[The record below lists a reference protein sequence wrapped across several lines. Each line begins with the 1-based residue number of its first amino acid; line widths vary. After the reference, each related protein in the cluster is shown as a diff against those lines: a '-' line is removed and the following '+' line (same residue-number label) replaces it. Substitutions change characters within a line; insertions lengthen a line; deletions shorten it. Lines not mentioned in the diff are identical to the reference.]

1 MEHGER
7 LNTITHLA
15 GALLAA
21 GGAVA
26 LIAKA
31 IASGDDWK
39 LVASAGFGLSM
50 LLLYSASTMYHAS
63 SGARKAMW
71 ARIDHC
77 AIYVLIAGTYMPF
90 ALVTLRGSAGWAL
103 MAVVFALALLGIS
116 KELWWGRHSMPSVP
130 LYLATGWIGVAALVP
145 VTQRL
150 DPGGLIGLLGGPCFT
165 PLVCCS
171 TTSAGAG
178 ATLMVSGTCSCWAAP
193 AATISPSCCLSCD

>member
-50 LLLYSASTMYHAS
+50 LLLYSASTLYHAS

-150 DPGGLIGLLGGPCFT
+150 DPGGLIGLLGGAMLYTTGVLFYYLGGRCRHAHGVWHLFVLGGTGSHYFT
-165 PLVCCS
+165 VLLFV
-171 TTSAGAG
+171 
-178 ATLMVSGTCSCWAAP
+178 V
-193 AATISPSCCLSCD
+193 

>member
-31 IASGDDWK
+31 IASGDDGK

-50 LLLYSASTMYHAS
+50 LLLYSASTLYHAS

-116 KELWWGRHSMPSVP
+116 KELWWGRNSMPSVP

-150 DPGGLIGLLGGPCFT
+150 DPGGLIGLLGGAMLYTTGVLFYYLGGRWRHAHGVWHLFVLGGTGSHYFT
-165 PLVCCS
+165 VLLFV
-171 TTSAGAG
+171 
-178 ATLMVSGTCSCWAAP
+178 V
-193 AATISPSCCLSCD
+193 

>member
-26 LIAKA
+26 LMAKA
-31 IASGDDWK
+31 IASGDDGK

-50 LLLYSASTMYHAS
+50 LLLYSASTMYYAS

-116 KELWWGRHSMPSVP
+116 KELWWGRNAMPSVP

-150 DPGGLIGLLGGPCFT
+150 DPGGLIGLLGGAMLYTIGVLFYYLGGRWRHAHGVWHLFVLGGTGSHYFT
-165 PLVCCS
+165 VLLFV
-171 TTSAGAG
+171 
-178 ATLMVSGTCSCWAAP
+178 V
-193 AATISPSCCLSCD
+193 

>member
-1 MEHGER
+1 MEPGER

-15 GALLAA
+15 GTLLAA
-21 GGAVA
+21 GGAVT
-26 LIAKA
+26 LMAKA
-31 IASGDDWK
+31 IASDDDWK
-39 LVASAGFGLSM
+39 ILASAGFGLSM
-50 LLLYSASTMYHAS
+50 LLLYSASTVYHAS
-63 SGARKAMW
+63 SGTRKALW

-77 AIYVLIAGTYMPF
+77 AIYVLIAGTYLPF

-150 DPGGLIGLLGGPCFT
+150 DSGGLIGLLGGAVLYTTGVLFYYLGERWRHAHGVWHLFVLGGTGSHYFT
-165 PLVCCS
+165 VLLFV
-171 TTSAGAG
+171 
-178 ATLMVSGTCSCWAAP
+178 V
-193 AATISPSCCLSCD
+193 

>member
-7 LNTITHLA
+7 LNTFTHLA

-26 LIAKA
+26 LTAKA

-39 LVASAGFGLSM
+39 VVASAGFGLSM
-50 LLLYSASTMYHAS
+50 LLLYSASTLYHAS
-63 SGARKAMW
+63 SGTRKALW

-77 AIYVLIAGTYMPF
+77 AIYLLIAGTYLPF
-90 ALVTLRGSAGWAL
+90 ALVTLRGPTGWAL
-103 MAVVFALALLGIS
+103 LALVLAMALLGIS
-116 KELWWGRHSMPSVP
+116 KELWWGRKSAPSVW

-150 DPGGLIGLLGGPCFT
+150 EPGGLIGLLAGAV
-165 PLVCCS
+165 LY
-171 TTSAGAG
+171 SAGVLFYRLDTRMRHAHG
-178 ATLMVSGTCSCWAAP
+178 VWHLFVLGGTGSHYF
-193 AATISPSCCLSCD
+193 TVLLFVV

>member
-77 AIYVLIAGTYMPF
+77 AIYVLIAGTYLPF

-116 KELWWGRHSMPSVP
+116 KELWWRRNSMPSVP

-150 DPGGLIGLLGGPCFT
+150 DSGGLIGLLGGAMLYTTGVLFYYLGGRWRHAHGVWHLFVLGGTGSHYFT
-165 PLVCCS
+165 VLLFV
-171 TTSAGAG
+171 
-178 ATLMVSGTCSCWAAP
+178 V
-193 AATISPSCCLSCD
+193 

>member
-26 LIAKA
+26 LMAKA
-31 IASGDDWK
+31 IASGDDGK

-50 LLLYSASTMYHAS
+50 LLLYSASTLYHAS

-90 ALVTLRGSAGWAL
+90 ALVTLRGSAGWTL

-116 KELWWGRHSMPSVP
+116 KELWWGRYSMPSVP

-150 DPGGLIGLLGGPCFT
+150 DPGGLIGLLGGAMLYTIGVLFYYLGGRWRHAHGVWHLFVLGGTGSHYFT
-165 PLVCCS
+165 VLLFV
-171 TTSAGAG
+171 
-178 ATLMVSGTCSCWAAP
+178 V
-193 AATISPSCCLSCD
+193 

>member
-116 KELWWGRHSMPSVP
+116 KELWWRRNSMPSVP
-130 LYLATGWIGVAALVP
+130 LYLATGWIGVVALVP

-150 DPGGLIGLLGGPCFT
+150 DSGGLIGLLGGAMLYTTGVLFYYLGGRWRHAHGVWHLFVLGGTGSHYFT
-165 PLVCCS
+165 VLLFV
-171 TTSAGAG
+171 
-178 ATLMVSGTCSCWAAP
+178 V
-193 AATISPSCCLSCD
+193 